1 MAFRA
6 PHEIHTR
13 RFGRNAGLGIALVV
27 MIALTFALTVV
38 KVTRGDPM
46 RAFDHQVRP
55 ELLPKDAVEE
65 PEGS

>member
-1 MAFRA
+1 MAFRP

-13 RFGRNAGLGIALVV
+13 RLGRNVGLALALVL
-27 MIALTFALTVV
+27 MIGLTFALTVV

-55 ELLPKDAVEE
+55 ELLPKDTVENG
-65 PEGS
+65 EGG